1 LLQSQFDESIEQSL
15 YSFVNGGVITV
26 ISGTN
31 RTGSVTLRVAQHV
44 HEILARQGMASQILD
59 LSLLP
64 SDFFSPAMYMQRSA
78 NFMSLFQSHV
88 VDASHLLF
96 IIPEYNG
103 SYPGVL
109 KMFLDASPV
118 QSFRNKHAS
127 MIGLSDGHAGN
138 LRGQDHLTGV
148 LHYLKMHVHYNKPKL
163 SNISRSFDPSGKLV
177 NEPHLDQIQ
186 GHIAL
191 ITESM

>member
-1 LLQSQFDESIEQSL
+1 LLQIQFVESIELSL
-15 YSFVNGGVITV
+15 FSFVNLFVIT
-26 ISGTN
+26 IIAGTN
-31 RTGSVTLRVAQHV
+31 RKNSLTLRVAQQV
-44 HEILARQGMASQILD
+44 HEMLVHQGLDTQILD
-59 LSLLP
+59 LSILP
-64 SDFFSPAMYMQRSA
+64 SDFFTPAMYMERSE
-78 NFMSLFQSHV
+78 NFMSMFQSHV

-177 NEPHLDQIQ
+177 NEHHLDQIK

-191 ITESM
+191 ISESL

>member
-1 LLQSQFDESIEQSL
+1 LLQIQFEESIELSL
-15 YSFVNGGVITV
+15 FSFVNVFVIT
-26 ISGTN
+26 IIAGTN
-31 RTGSVTLRVAQHV
+31 RKNSLTLRVAQHV
-44 HEILARQGMASQILD
+44 HEIIVRHGMASQILD

-64 SDFFSPAMYMQRSA
+64 SDFFSPAMYMERSE

-177 NEPHLDQIQ
+177 NEQYLNQIQ
-186 GHIAL
+186 MHIDL
-191 ITESM
+191 ISESL